1 MTCVAVLEQPTAR
14 RCPTCGQSLR
24 RRPARVL
31 GEERHEIKFLPVE
44 RAARERAL
52 QGPAGGTAPPVP
64 GRPKS
69 VKALFSFLRKGAL
82 EQRTEAT
89 AAPWDTEA
97 RWDRPPATHEVGQPL
112 DAPPVA
118 VGCPHC
124 GVGPGEDCKTRSNRR
139 AHAPHVGRLRLS
151 ASLT

>member
-1 MTCVAVLEQPTAR
+1 MFRCVTCVAVLEQPTAR

-44 RAARERAL
+44 RAARERAF
-52 QGPAGGTAPPVP
+52 GSTAPPVP
-64 GRPKS
+64 GRSKS

-82 EQRTEAT
+82 EQRAESTP
-89 AAPWDTEA
+89 APWDTEA
-97 RWDRPPATHEVGQPL
+97 RWDATASAETQPIAAAPA
-112 DAPPVA
+112 A